1 MALSVSCPLTLQ
13 VVEACNREVGRM
25 KMMEEIVHIANKT
38 EFECKV
44 NKNAKYNVDVQLSI
58 IKW

>member
-1 MALSVSCPLTLQ
+1 MALSASCPLTPQ

-44 NKNAKYNVDVQLSI
+44 KQNAKYNFDFQLSG
-58 IKW
+58 